1 MNDQSNVNYDVGN
14 GTIYKIEILKSNLY
28 DYNDDYILVRCD
40 IIIIGHNIATE
51 VALKNYA
58 SFIKCITKIDGT
70 TIDDAEMQ
78 LKLFWNNR

>member
-14 GTIYKIEILKSNLY
+14 ETIYKIEILKSNLY

-51 VALKNYA
+51 VALKN
-58 SFIKCITKIDGT
+58 
-70 TIDDAEMQ
+70 
-78 LKLFWNNR
+78 